1 MSGRRGQILGFDT
14 REGWQG
20 WQQVQC
26 HMPEAEM
33 GDLIMELRSA
43 TMGVGSFEA
52 EFDHLQ
58 DM

>member
-1 MSGRRGQILGFDT
+1 
-14 REGWQG
+14 
-20 WQQVQC
+20 
-26 HMPEAEM
+26 MPEAEM

-52 EFDHLQ
+52 TFDHLQ

>member
-1 MSGRRGQILGFDT
+1 
-14 REGWQG
+14 
-20 WQQVQC
+20 
-26 HMPEAEM
+26 MPAAEM

-43 TMGVGSFEA
+43 TMGGVGSFRS